1 MQRYRNFLSAYILL
15 LVPALALILYS
26 CLTPSIMVTREQNTG
41 DELFNRHDYNGAAE
55 HYEKMLSASLKLGIY
70 RNLSMEAA
78 VCRKVAN
85 CHEMEG
91 RYEKALDY
99 VSRALKLDSA
109 DNNLLGR
116 IEDYRHTGKIH
127 IYMGSYYRGV
137 SSLERALQLSEKME
151 QSLKTE
157 NRLSIADNY
166 LALGQ
171 LYAVLGRSDVS
182 LRNID
187 KALSIFRAA
196 GDSRGEMEA
205 YLTLGTV
212 YSDQGDLLTAG
223 RLINNSV
230 RIAEKIKAGT
240 SRHYQLLASLSVM
253 SGDYEKAL
261 RYQEKA
267 LDDAR
272 QTGIAAQI
280 IWATVGMGDIYR
292 DLGDIDR
299 AEAFYRQ
306 ARETRD
312 NISMRAESLD
322 ASIGLRLG
330 DISGAERYYSTEGS
344 LTGRAITSLKMAG
357 LMMEKGMSDSI
368 AHYLSVSEKAFTIT
382 GNKPGL
388 ANVLLLRGKMLG
400 EEGNFRASRACLDSA
415 LSLTES
421 PEIKWQA
428 WYQSGRLYEKSGDDD
443 RAAEA
448 YQNAVNIIEKMRGNL
463 TVDEFKSIFLEGKR
477 EVYDRLINV
486 LIRNKKQEEAFR
498 ISEQARARAFYDIL
512 SNKKIDFRGSVP
524 GDLIALEQE
533 KRFEMQKLYGLLQK
547 SEDASA
553 GSMRAAEIGNVRE
566 SITRVQEEY
575 EDILRKIKLSNPAYA
590 DMVAAEP
597 AGIEKLVSGLDDR
610 TAALSYWVSDE
621 NLIVW
626 MVNRNGF
633 RSSKI
638 MAGSD
643 YISSLTESARK
654 AVQSNRSDE
663 ADRLLTALYNILV
676 APFKEELAKYQ
687 RLVVIPNGTLHF
699 LPFQTLKD
707 NNGKYLVEQFSII
720 YAPSASVYLITNEKA
735 IPEGDNFLGVA
746 LSDITLENKPGL
758 PGTDL
763 ELKNIVKLFPRNISA
778 TGISGTE
785 TFVKKNAGSSNIIHF
800 ATHGTYNY
808 RQPLYS
814 CLLFP
819 PGDEDDGRLNVWEVL
834 EMKLNARLVTLSACE
849 TGLGNLTGGDEITGL
864 SRAFLF
870 AGSSA
875 VVVSLW
881 SVADYQ
887 TSLLMSGFYR
897 NLKSM
902 PACEALTLAQRE
914 TMKAYPQPL
923 YWAPFVLI
931 GNGNVMAE

>member
-1 MQRYRNFLSAYILL
+1 MKSHRKSVSPLVLI
-15 LVPALALILYS
+15 LVPVLALIICS
-26 CLTPSIMVTREQNTG
+26 CLTPSILVTREQNTG
-41 DELFNRHDYNGAAE
+41 DELFNRHDYSGAVE
-55 HYEKMLSASLKLGIY
+55 HYEKMLSASSKLGIY

-85 CHEMEG
+85 CHEMTG
-91 RYEKALDY
+91 RYEQALDY

-127 IYMGSYYRGV
+127 IYMGSYYRGA

-151 QSLKTE
+151 QSLKTQ

-171 LYAVLGRSDVS
+171 LYAVMGRSDVS
-182 LRNID
+182 LKNID
-187 KALSIFRAA
+187 KALAIFRAA
-196 GDSRGEMEA
+196 GDLRGEMEA

-223 RLINNSV
+223 RLIDNSV

-261 RYQEKA
+261 RHQEKA

-299 AEAFYRQ
+299 AEAYYRQ

-312 NISMRAESLD
+312 NISIRAESLD

-330 DISGAERYYSTEGS
+330 DVSGAERYYSTEGS
-344 LTGRAITSLKMAG
+344 VTGRAITSLKMAG
-357 LMMEKGMSDSI
+357 LMMERGMSDSV
-368 AHYLSVSEKAFTIT
+368 AHYLAVSGKAFSVT
-382 GNKPGL
+382 GNKTGL
-388 ANVLLLRGKMLG
+388 ANVLLLKGKMLG
-400 EEGNFRASRACLDSA
+400 EKGDFEASRACLDSA

-428 WYQSGRLYEKSGDDD
+428 WYQAGLLYEKSGDDD

-448 YQNAVNIIEKMRGNL
+448 YMNAVNIIEKMRGNL

-486 LIRNKKQEEAFR
+486 LIRNKKEEEAFR
-498 ISEQARARAFYDIL
+498 ISEKARARAFYDIL

-524 GDLIALEQE
+524 GDLIAIEQE
-533 KRFEMQKLYGLLQK
+533 KRFEMQKLYSLLQK
-547 SEDASA
+547 SEDAST

-597 AGIEKLVSGLDDR
+597 AGIEKLVSGLDNR
-610 TAALSYWVSDE
+610 TAALSYWVSGE

-626 MVNRNGF
+626 MVTRNGSMS
-633 RSSKI
+633 RKI

-643 YISSLTESARK
+643 YLASLTESARR
-654 AVQSNRSDE
+654 AVQSNQSSE
-663 ADRLLTALYNILV
+663 ANRLLSALYNILIE
-676 APFKEELAKYQ
+676 PFKADLAGYQ

-699 LPFQTLKD
+699 LPFQALKD

-735 IPEGDNFLGVA
+735 VPEGDKFMGVA
-746 LSDITLENKPGL
+746 LSDISLENKPGL

-763 ELKNIVKLFPRNISA
+763 EMKNILPLFPRNISA
-778 TGISGTE
+778 SGISGTE

-887 TSLLMSGFYR
+887 TSMLMSDFYR

-931 GNGNVMAE
+931 GNGNVKAE